1 MHGSFYFSQ
10 FYREVINMHQCTSL
24 RSKRD
29 DLICLYA
36 EMMAT
41 VMVGLAALVF
51 KSPRVSEAMQ
61 YLSLSDLPLSMMP
74 SRPIHAVTVYMF
86 SCGQHAT
93 ADQWL
98 LK

>member
-1 MHGSFYFSQ
+1 MYKLK
-10 FYREVINMHQCTSL
+10 V
-24 RSKRD
+24 KRD
-29 DLICLYA
+29 DLICIYA

-41 VMVGLAALVF
+41 VMVGLAAFVF
-51 KSPRVSEAMQ
+51 KDPHVSEAMQ
-61 YLSLSDLPLSMMP
+61 YLSLSDLSLSMMP
-74 SRPIHAVTVYMF
+74 SRPIHAVTVDMV